1 MLAELDCLLSQ
12 HVGAAAQAQLLD
24 EVARGAYQLEQFGA
38 ADIEAAKHVI
48 DRYAELRIGLA
59 DASLVVLAERRNV
72 RDVLSLDQRHFR
84 ALRIRGRKKFR
95 ILPFDA

>member
-1 MLAELDCLLSQ
+1 MLAELDYLLSR
-12 HVGAAAQAQLLD
+12 HVGAVAQAALLD
-24 EVARGAYQLEQFGA
+24 EVARGAYRLEPFA
-38 ADIEAAKHVI
+38 APDIESAKSVI

-59 DASLVVLAERRNV
+59 DASLVVLAERHGV

-84 ALRIRGRKKFR
+84 SLRIRGRKKFR